1 MANLM
6 AKRSIVHQVSQD
18 QENLGKEKIKEAE
31 EVQRDAATAQH
42 KAKATAS
49 SWREVAAAA
58 GVTLVEAGENLE
70 QNDDILQKKKK
81 TLKEMRTASVK
92 RKQSTGKITE
102 SEKKLFKEAFNTDKT
117 RLDKRHAKYNKKPNF
132 LLLVEDN
139 VHEAGPCGAGT
150 AGMTMAYG
158 RGPLMEQYLGKGVK
172 YDQTHTFIHNN
183 TFDFQ
188 RREVAQKVD
197 TGDGGVAELEGRGQI
212 AAKKSTLELAAQ
224 PTKYDL
230 FLQASREAQAA
241 EERRKRKHFDF
252 DSE

>member
-70 QNDDILQKKKK
+70 RNDDILQKKKK

-102 SEKKLFKEAFNTDKT
+102 SEKNCSKRLLIQT
-117 RLDKRHAKYNKKPNF
+117 RQGWIKDMPSTTKSR
-132 LLLVEDN
+132 
-139 VHEAGPCGAGT
+139 
-150 AGMTMAYG
+150 
-158 RGPLMEQYLGKGVK
+158 
-172 YDQTHTFIHNN
+172 TFCS
-183 TFDFQ
+183 
-188 RREVAQKVD
+188 
-197 TGDGGVAELEGRGQI
+197 L
-212 AAKKSTLELAAQ
+212 
-224 PTKYDL
+224 
-230 FLQASREAQAA
+230 
-241 EERRKRKHFDF
+241 
-252 DSE
+252 